1 MLTKPLPGR
10 RRKHVPESLEA
21 IIHDLKQQHPAC
33 LQQEPLWTVAELSGA
48 TKIAK
53 STIYEWVQE
62 EYIPH
67 IKVGG
72 CIRFRPSEVMTWL
85 DKHAKPGRT
94 RRVPAVEV

>member
-1 MLTKPLPGR
+1 MPPKPLPGR
-10 RRKHVPESLEA
+10 RTNRVPEWLDALIHELE
-21 IIHDLKQQHPAC
+21 QRHPTY

-53 STIYEWVQE
+53 STIYEWVQQ

-67 IKVGG
+67 IKLGG

-85 DKHAKPGRT
+85 DKHAKPGRSQ
-94 RRVPAVEV
+94 RVPEVEV